1 MEARIFKPAK
11 TAMQSG
17 KSKTNDW
24 VLEFIRD
31 SARRVEPL
39 MGYTAS
45 SDMRAQIKLS
55 FDTKEDAIA
64 YAEREGIAFR
74 VIEPKVAKAGKAKRP
89 SYADNFAYGRPQP
102 WTH

>member
-1 MEARIFKPAK
+1 MLARIFRPAR

-17 KSKTNDW
+17 KAKTEQW
-24 VLEFIRD
+24 MLVYEPEAPL
-31 SARRVEPL
+31 SVEPL

-45 SDMRAQIKLS
+45 GDMLRQIKLS

-64 YAEREGIAFR
+64 YAERNGIPYQ
-74 VIEPKVAKAGKAKRP
+74 VEVDHKASPTLQAY
-89 SYADNFAYGRPQP
+89 SDNFRFGRPQP